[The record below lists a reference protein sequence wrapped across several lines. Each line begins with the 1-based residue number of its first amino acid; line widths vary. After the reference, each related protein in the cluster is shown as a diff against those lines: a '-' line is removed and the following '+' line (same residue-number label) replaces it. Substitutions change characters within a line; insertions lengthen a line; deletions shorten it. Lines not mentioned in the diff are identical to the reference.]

1 MEKPDF
7 AGESRKR
14 ITWTF
19 FFDKTNHKMKQIMMT
34 DRQLSMERKIPLE
47 KKMALA
53 QYIRAE
59 NHGNRMKIRQ
69 RENILYGTNSQP
81 PLFDKGRLQMT
92 QPQYEENPEENGMV
106 QPFTVSTFKYRMIVA
121 IVLFVGFLLCDT
133 GGDKIGSYTTN
144 DIHEMIT
151 ADTFHLYDG
160 EGNDTMEALASL
172 LDFK

>member
-1 MEKPDF
+1 ME
-7 AGESRKR
+7 
-14 ITWTF
+14 
-19 FFDKTNHKMKQIMMT
+19 H
-34 DRQLSMERKIPLE
+34 KIPLE

-69 RENILYGTNSQP
+69 RENILYGTNTQP
-81 PLFDKGRLQMT
+81 PLYDKGRLPSPEQ
-92 QPQYEENPEENGMV
+92 QYEGNPEENGV
-106 QPFTVSTFKYRMIVA
+106 IQPFSVSTFKYRMIIA

-133 GGDKIGSYTTN
+133 GGDKIGSYTTG
-144 DIHEMIT
+144 DIHELIM

-172 LDFK
+172 LDFE